1 MTLGLTN
8 GTDNIG
14 FSWYKGASFTYTFSK
29 NSYGTNIGTTYSESL
44 PTNGKDIG
52 ITTDETK
59 SGIISKRINTDSHKY
74 LEFYLN

>member
-14 FSWYKGASFTYTFSK
+14 FSWYKGASFIYTLSK
-29 NSYGTNIGTTYSESL
+29 SSYGTNVGAIYSENL
-44 PTNGKDIG
+44 PTNGKNIG

-59 SGIISKRINTDSHKY
+59 SGIILNRTSSKY
-74 LEFYLN
+74 LNFFVN